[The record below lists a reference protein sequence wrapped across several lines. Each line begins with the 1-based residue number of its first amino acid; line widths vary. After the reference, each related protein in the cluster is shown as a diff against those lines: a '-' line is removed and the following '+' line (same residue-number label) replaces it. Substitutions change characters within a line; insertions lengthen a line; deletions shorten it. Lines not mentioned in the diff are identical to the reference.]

1 MTVKSYF
8 RYFLFV
14 VLFAVCFRF
23 VLAATNYFI
32 PSLFP
37 AGITDILLG
46 IFLFISLF
54 TLFIFFSG
62 KSDDPEKKVM
72 KTTVALSLKTLLT
85 LIFALILFI
94 GFKKKNID
102 TVILFF
108 IIYLGFTLFIVFT
121 LFNTLKK
128 SH

>member
-1 MTVKSYF
+1 MTVKSYL
-8 RYFLFV
+8 RYFLWGI
-14 VLFAVCFRF
+14 LFAVCFRL
-23 VLAATNYFI
+23 VLAIANYII
-32 PSLFP
+32 PSMFP
-37 AGITDILLG
+37 AGITDILLS
-46 IFLFISLF
+46 IFTLITLL

-62 KSDDPEKKVM
+62 KHDDPEKKVM
-72 KTTVALSLKTLLT
+72 KTGVALSLKTLLT

-108 IIYLGFTLFIVFT
+108 IIYLGFTLFIVLT